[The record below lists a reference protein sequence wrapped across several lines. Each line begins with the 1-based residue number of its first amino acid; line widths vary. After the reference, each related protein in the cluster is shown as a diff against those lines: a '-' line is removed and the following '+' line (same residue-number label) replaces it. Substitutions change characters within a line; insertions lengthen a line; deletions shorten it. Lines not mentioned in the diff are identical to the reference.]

1 MSVPEWEAAT
11 KSLYDEAEQA
21 IKDSALLR
29 SIVDEYV
36 LRKSAKKLR
45 DQADVVDVALSRFI
59 SDTQQ
64 VEQAVE
70 NDLRQ
75 VREFVKYNYFSKN
88 VFIVMY
94 KHIKTYNLSLSDLFL
109 VYT

>member
-11 KSLYDEAEQA
+11 KSLYDEAELV

-36 LRKSAKKLR
+36 LRKSAKRLR
-45 DQADVVDVALSRFI
+45 DQADVVDIALSRFI

-75 VREFVKYNYFSKN
+75 V
-88 VFIVMY
+88 I
-94 KHIKTYNLSLSDLFL
+94 
-109 VYT
+109 